1 MRETPSS
8 APGEAS
14 VDGVI
19 DQLMFLA
26 HFFGK
31 RADPAQLLADTP
43 VMDGRISEAHIHECA
58 QRGGLSLSRSSK
70 TPADFRPSEL
80 PALIVVEGGD
90 PLVVLKREGEDFEC
104 VQAGIRGSVSLSAE
118 RISAEYPGVSY
129 FVRPRVFFDTRS
141 LLYHLPRPRR
151 WFWDTLLANRA
162 IYGWA
167 LLATVLT
174 NVFAAVIPF
183 YTMSVYDRVV
193 PNNALD
199 SLWVLTGA
207 VVVVALFDLVI
218 KMLRSYLLEAAARK
232 ADVAM
237 SSHVFA
243 HALRLRAASRPASGG
258 VLANIVRDFES
269 VREFVT
275 SSTLTMLGDVPFM
288 LFFLVLIG
296 LVGHWLVMI
305 PLIMIPLT
313 ITASLLIRRPLIRIL
328 GANMQESAQRTAH
341 LFETMNGV
349 DTLKSLGAEAW
360 ARRKWEML
368 TVKISENSVRMREWT
383 SLGTYLSLLVT
394 NLTTILIV
402 MFGALLI
409 AEGELTMG
417 QLIAVSM
424 LTARAIT
431 PATQIAALI
440 VRYEQTR
447 QALEALDKIMES
459 PSDESTD
466 SLHLP
471 RMQGRI
477 DFRDTHFAYP
487 ESPPLLKGLNL
498 SIRPGERIGFIGRIG
513 SGKSTLFKLLLNL
526 YSPDQGSVLVDGM
539 SVSQLEPQSLRR
551 QVGYVPQDV
560 VLFHGDIRENILL
573 GNAQAGDAQ
582 LLEALRLSCLD
593 ETLAQMP
600 HGLGTQ
606 VGERGDRLS
615 GGQRQAVSIA
625 RALVQQPRMLLLDEP
640 SSMMDPGTESRLIEN
655 LRSIKGI
662 TLLLV
667 THRMAMLPLVD
678 RLVVLDQ
685 GRVVLDGPRAD
696 VLRKLQGGPTQA
708 APKEYAA

>member
-1 MRETPSS
+1 
-8 APGEAS
+8 
-14 VDGVI
+14 
-19 DQLMFLA
+19 
-26 HFFGK
+26 
-31 RADPAQLLADTP
+31 
-43 VMDGRISEAHIHECA
+43 
-58 QRGGLSLSRSSK
+58 
-70 TPADFRPSEL
+70 
-80 PALIVVEGGD
+80 
-90 PLVVLKREGEDFEC
+90 
-104 VQAGIRGSVSLSAE
+104 
-118 RISAEYPGVSY
+118 
-129 FVRPRVFFDTRS
+129 
-141 LLYHLPRPRR
+141 
-151 WFWDTLLANRA
+151 
-162 IYGWA
+162 
-167 LLATVLT
+167 
-174 NVFAAVIPF
+174 
-183 YTMSVYDRVV
+183 
-193 PNNALD
+193 
-199 SLWVLTGA
+199 
-207 VVVVALFDLVI
+207 
-218 KMLRSYLLEAAARK
+218 
-232 ADVAM
+232 
-237 SSHVFA
+237 
-243 HALRLRAASRPASGG
+243 

-447 QALEALDKIMES
+447 QALDALDKIMES
-459 PSDESTD
+459 PTDETTD

-539 SVSQLEPQSLRR
+539 SVNQLEPQSLRR

-708 APKEYAA
+708 TPKEYAA